1 MIGFKE
7 PSLAE
12 RQNAAASARKT
23 ALKKFRAGADDPAFA
38 QRQADRKISAAERTT
53 AKKARDIQKAEAK
66 TRGAELAKQAVR
78 DAAEKAARDLAER
91 AACEVIQQAER
102 KAGRDARYAAR
113 KARKR

>member
-1 MIGFKE
+1 MSSFKE

-12 RQNAAASARKT
+12 RRNAAVSARKT
-23 ALKKFRAGADDPAFA
+23 ALKKFRAGAGDPAFA
-38 QRQADRKISAAERTT
+38 QRRADRKVSAAERTV

-66 TRGAELAKQAVR
+66 TRGAELAKQAAR
-78 DAAEKAARDLAER
+78 DAAEKIARGLAEDAARG
-91 AACEVIQQAER
+91 AER